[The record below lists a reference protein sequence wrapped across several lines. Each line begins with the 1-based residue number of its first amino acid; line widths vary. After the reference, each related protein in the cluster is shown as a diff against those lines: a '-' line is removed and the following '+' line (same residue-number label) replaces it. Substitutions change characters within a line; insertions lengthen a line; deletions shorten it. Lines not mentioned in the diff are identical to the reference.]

1 MKPGNQIWGLV
12 GSLFVSACCLGA
24 APIIV
29 ATAAALGVGAL
40 KSVFNV
46 YVLGPLMI
54 VSVAWVV
61 WNMKI
66 QAVALGLR
74 PTAYVPFGLTL
85 GGGIAASIGVL
96 LPNFV
101 AGTGPIGMALVVIGM
116 LTLLA
121 GSIRSLID
129 QRRRIRL

>member
-1 MKPGNQIWGLV
+1 MKSGNQIWGLV

-29 ATAAALGVGAL
+29 ATATALGVGAL
-40 KSVFNV
+40 KSVLSV

-54 VSVAWVV
+54 ASVGWVV

-66 QAVALGLR
+66 QAEALGVL
-74 PTAYVPFGLTL
+74 PMAYVPFWLAL
-85 GGGIAASIGVL
+85 GGGIVACIGVL
-96 LPNFV
+96 LPNFST
-101 AGTGPIGMALVVIGM
+101 GTGSIGMALIVIGM

-121 GSIRSLID
+121 GSTRSLID
-129 QRRRIRL
+129 QRRGVR

>member
-12 GSLFVSACCLGA
+12 GSLFVSACRLGA
-24 APIIV
+24 TPIII

-54 VSVAWVV
+54 ASVGWVV

-66 QAVALGLR
+66 QAEALGVLAS
-74 PTAYVPFGLTL
+74 AYVPFWLAL
-85 GGGIAASIGVL
+85 GGGIFACIGVV
-96 LPNFV
+96 LPNV
-101 AGTGPIGMALVVIGM
+101 SKGTGPIGMTLIVIGM

-121 GSIRSLID
+121 GSTRGLID
-129 QRRRIRL
+129 QRRGVH